1 MYIYTQARLYIY
13 TLAYK
18 SHVKQVWPND
28 LQSHSCAWKTSP
40 GGGGTGTGTGTS
52 HLTARRLSEI
62 TANISF
68 LQFKGATV
76 Q

>member
-1 MYIYTQARLYIY
+1 MILKT
-13 TLAYK
+13 
-18 SHVKQVWPND
+18 VKLPIFFP
-28 LQSHSCAWKTSP
+28 T
-40 GGGGTGTGTGTS
+40 GTGTGTGTGTS